1 MILQSKKNRAIFFA
15 ATRHRS
21 RRLGICL
28 SAQERQA
35 AVLARYA
42 LALLRQARGEAGRS
56 EQACL
61 VSHVPAHLRD
71 APQCERGECES
82 RAGASAPCQHESH
95 DRQILLWSH
104 TSGASPISTSRQKS
118 SHCGT
123 WSWSFDDLKRGE
135 PASDVCVQFFEVA
148 STITDM

>member
-42 LALLRQARGEAGRS
+42 LALLRQALGEAGRS

-95 DRQILLWSH
+95 DRRLHAGGQPTEARGAEQAGEDGPEKSCLAGL
-104 TSGASPISTSRQKS
+104 SGPYWTM
-118 SHCGT
+118 T
-123 WSWSFDDLKRGE
+123 ENGE
-135 PASDVCVQFFEVA
+135 V
-148 STITDM
+148 